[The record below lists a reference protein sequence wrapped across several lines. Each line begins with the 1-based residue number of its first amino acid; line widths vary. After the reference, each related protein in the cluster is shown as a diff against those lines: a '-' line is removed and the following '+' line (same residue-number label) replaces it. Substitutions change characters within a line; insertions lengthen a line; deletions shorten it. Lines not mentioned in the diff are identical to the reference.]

1 MTDTVKK
8 IWNVFTGVIVTLVV
22 LIAFFLVGVRIIG
35 LRPFA
40 VLTGS
45 MAPDLPV
52 GSLVY
57 VKECSPEEVMPGDT
71 ITFVFNEN
79 LDVVT
84 HKVYSVDYEKQLF
97 YTYGIANKDSHGNY
111 VMDGGSN
118 FQNLIGKPVFAIPY
132 LGYLSNA
139 IMSPP
144 GSYIAVIVIVAML
157 VSAFLPDI
165 VNRGSR
171 KKKADNLT
179 DSEINS

>member
-1 MTDTVKK
+1 MTNTVKK
-8 IWNVFTGVIVTLVV
+8 IWNVFTGVIVALVV
-22 LIAFFLVGVRIIG
+22 LIAVFLIGVRAVG

-45 MAPDLPV
+45 MVPDLPV

-57 VKECSPEEVMPGDT
+57 VKECSPEEVKPGDT

-84 HKVYSVDYEKQLF
+84 HKVHSVDTEKQLF

-111 VMDGGSN
+111 VMDGGTK
-118 FQNLIGKPVFAIPY
+118 FQNLIGKPLFAIPY

-144 GSYIAVIVIVAML
+144 GSYIAIIVIVAMVIL
-157 VSAFLPDI
+157 AFLPDI

-171 KKKADNLT
+171 RKEAHEHP
-179 DSEINS
+179 DSEIKS

>member
-1 MTDTVKK
+1 MTKTAKK
-8 IWNVFTGVIVTLVV
+8 IWNVFTGVIVALVV
-22 LIAFFLVGVRIIG
+22 LIAVFLVGVRVAG

-45 MAPDLPV
+45 MVPELPV

-57 VKECSPEEVMPGDT
+57 VKECSPEEVKSGDT

-84 HKVYSVDYEKQLF
+84 HKVHSVDTEKQLF
-97 YTYGIANKDSHGNY
+97 YTYGIANIDSHGNY
-111 VMDGGSN
+111 VMDGGTD
-118 FQNLIGKPVFAIPY
+118 FRNLIGKPVFVIPY

-144 GSYIAVIVIVAML
+144 GNYIAIIVVVTMVIL
-157 VSAFLPDI
+157 AFLPDI
-165 VNRGSR
+165 VNRTSR
-171 KKKADNLT
+171 KK
-179 DSEINS
+179 DSESQ